1 MLFRR
6 RDFLAASGAGLATAT
21 LATAGLSRSA
31 RAQAAPIKI
40 GFTTALTGPFNE
52 YGEGYKRGVEIA
64 LEKINAAGGVL
75 GRKIEI
81 GMLLDDQLIPDRAV
95 QNMRRILDNKEIVA
109 LLCPSGSGPTLAIA
123 DMVTADGRPIMN
135 PQAQTPSVIYPD
147 GVGKKPRKNMF
158 TTSIQNDIEAEFM
171 ATVISAKFN
180 RIGLLHESTGYGKTG
195 AELIRADIKKMKPD
209 ANVTQESFNQKDQDM
224 TAQLVRIQRARA
236 EVVMFVGLG
245 ADLSVIRKNM
255 VRMNMTI
262 PLYTTAGGL
271 SPPYVEGAGDL
282 VIGTRGS
289 LYRKIATL
297 PPPPETKAFLDAYK
311 AKHGT
316 DRLWGPDPARPYPSM
331 GGTVATGY
339 DCGLLL
345 ADAMR
350 RAGTT
355 DADPVIKA
363 MEATKDFLGANGTY
377 TFTDMKHHAIEGK
390 DLATYEYVKNDGR
403 LELQLIP
410 I

>member
-1 MLFRR
+1 MLTGRR
-6 RDFLAASGAGLATAT
+6 GFLAASGALAAT
-21 LATAGLSRSA
+21 TWAGPSRSA
-31 RAQAAPIKI
+31 DSIKI

-52 YGEGYKRGVEIA
+52 FGEGYKRGIELAI
-64 LEKINAAGGVL
+64 EKINKAGGVM
-75 GRKIEI
+75 GRPIEI
-81 GMLLDDQLIPDRAV
+81 AMLLDDQLIPDRSV

-135 PQAQTPSVIYPD
+135 PQAQTPSVIYPE
-147 GVGKKPRKNMF
+147 GTGKKPRKNMF

-377 TFTDMKHHAIEGK
+377 TFSDMKHHAIEGK

-403 LELQLIP
+403 LELQQIP

>member
-1 MLFRR
+1 MSEGNATMLFGRR
-6 RDFLAASGAGLATAT
+6 ELIASTTAAALVGGRAAAQGAGT
-21 LATAGLSRSA
+21 
-31 RAQAAPIKI
+31 IKM

-52 YGEGYKRGVEIA
+52 FGEGYKRGVEIA
-64 LEKINAAGGVL
+64 LEKINKAGGVL
-75 GRKIEI
+75 GRRMEI

-95 QNMRRILDNKEIVA
+95 QNMRRILDNKDIAV
-109 LLCPSGSGPTLAIA
+109 LICPSGSGPTLAIA

-135 PQAQTPSVIYPD
+135 PQAQTPTVIYPD
-147 GVGKKPRKNMF
+147 GPGTKPRRNMF
-158 TTSIQNDIEAEFM
+158 TTSIQNDIEANFM
-171 ATVISAKFN
+171 ASVLAAKFT

-195 AELIRADIKKMKPD
+195 AELIQGDLKKMKPG
-209 ANVTQESFNQKDQDM
+209 VTVARESFNQKDQDM

-236 EVVMFVGLG
+236 EVLMFVGLG

-282 VIGTRGS
+282 VLGTRGS
-289 LYRKIATL
+289 LFRKIASL
-297 PPPPETKAFLDAYK
+297 PPPPETKEFLDAYK

-316 DRLWGPDPARPYPSM
+316 DRLWGADPERPYPSL

-339 DCGLLL
+339 DCTLLL
-345 ADAMR
+345 ADAIR
-350 RAGTT
+350 RAGST
-355 DADPVIKA
+355 DPDPVIKA
-363 MEATKDFLGANGTY
+363 MEATRDFLGANGTY
-377 TFTDMKHHAIEGK
+377 SFSDMKHHAIEGK
-390 DLATYEYVKNDGR
+390 DLATYEYVKKDGR
-403 LELQLIP
+403 IELAQVP

>member
-1 MLFRR
+1 MQIARR
-6 RDFLAASGAGLATAT
+6 HL
-21 LATAGLSRSA
+21 LATAGALAGSAALAGAA
-31 RAQAAPIKI
+31 RAQPAGPIKI

-52 YGEGYKRGVEIA
+52 FGEGYKRGVEIA
-64 LEKINAAGGVL
+64 LDKVNKAGGVL
-75 GRKIEI
+75 GRQVEI

-135 PQAQTPSVIYPD
+135 PQAQTPTVIYPD
-147 GVGKKPRKNMF
+147 GPGTKPRRNMF
-158 TTSIQNDIEAEFM
+158 TCSIQNDIEAGFM
-171 ATVISAKFN
+171 ASVLAAKFG

-195 AELIRADIKKMKPD
+195 AQLIQGDLKKLKPD
-209 ANVTQESFNQKDQDM
+209 ANVTLESFNQKDQDM

-236 EVVMFVGLG
+236 EVIMFVGLG

-289 LYRKIATL
+289 LFRKIATL
-297 PPPPETKAFLDAYK
+297 PAPPETKEFLEAYR
-311 AKHGT
+311 ARHGN

-339 DCGLLL
+339 DCTLLL
-345 ADAMR
+345 TDAMR
-350 RAGTT
+350 RAGST
-355 DADPVIKA
+355 DPDPVIKA

-377 TFTDMKHHAIEGK
+377 TFSDMKHHAIEAK
-390 DLATYEYVKNDGR
+390 DLATYEYVKKDGR
-403 LELQLIP
+403 IELAQVDM
-410 I
+410 

>member
-1 MLFRR
+1 MLFGRR
-6 RDFLAASGAGLATAT
+6 ELIASTAAAALASRGAA
-21 LATAGLSRSA
+21 
-31 RAQAAPIKI
+31 AQGTGTSTIKI

-64 LEKINAAGGVL
+64 IEKVNKAGGVL
-75 GRKIEI
+75 GRRIEI

-135 PQAQTPSVIYPD
+135 PQAQTPTVIYPD
-147 GVGKKPRKNMF
+147 GPGTKPRRNMF
-158 TTSIQNDIEAEFM
+158 TTSIQNDIEANFM
-171 ATVISAKFN
+171 ATIMAAKFS

-195 AELIRADIKKMKPD
+195 ADLILADIKKMKPD
-209 ANVTQESFNQKDQDM
+209 ANVTRESFNQKDQDM

-289 LYRKIATL
+289 LFRKIATL
-297 PPPPETKAFLDAYK
+297 PAPPETKEFLDAYK

-350 RAGTT
+350 RAGST
-355 DADPVIKA
+355 DPEPVIKA

-377 TFTDMKHHAIEGK
+377 SFSDTKHHAIEAK
-390 DLATYEYVKNDGR
+390 DLATYEYVKKDGR
-403 LELQLIP
+403 LELEQVTL
-410 I
+410 